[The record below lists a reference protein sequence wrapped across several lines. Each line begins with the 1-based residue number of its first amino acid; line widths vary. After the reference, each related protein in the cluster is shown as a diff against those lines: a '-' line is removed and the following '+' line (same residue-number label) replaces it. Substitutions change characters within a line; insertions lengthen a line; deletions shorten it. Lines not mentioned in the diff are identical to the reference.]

1 MFSKLKSA
9 ITGDMKIISSNYRP
23 FIPVAILLLVIFI
36 LPAFFPVLSRSAYTY
51 YGMHPDKYY
60 TLISVTLVSLIP
72 MLCGIA
78 FGTSLYRKESLIGIE
93 DSERSADGPGLS
105 VFIRMF
111 VVLFFSL
118 LLIMLSILIIKPVP
132 AQGWLRTIYAAI
144 LLSFQAPAGFL
155 FPRIKDLKRTAGVA
169 LSGLYWLFLIAL
181 PIGLL
186 LHHPWNRVACFSPFY
201 WVAWA
206 WMLKSPAGAVIY
218 GSVAVIL
225 TSIVLLILLRLS
237 SGRMPEKSI

>member
-23 FIPVAILLLVIFI
+23 FVPVAILLLVIFL
-36 LPAFFPVLSRSAYTY
+36 LPVFFPVLSHSAYIN
-51 YGMHPDKYY
+51 YGMRPDKYL

-72 MLCGIA
+72 ILFGIA
-78 FGTSLYRKESLIGIE
+78 YGNSLYRKERLVEIAN
-93 DSERSADGPGLS
+93 SEKSSAEEKFSVYIRLFS
-105 VFIRMF
+105 VFI
-111 VVLFFSL
+111 FSL
-118 LLIMLSILIIKPVP
+118 FLIILSILIIKPVP
-132 AQGWLRTIYAAI
+132 AQGWLRTLYASI

-155 FPRIKDLKRTAGVA
+155 FLRIKDNKRIAEIG

-186 LHHPWNRVACFSPFY
+186 LHHPWNRIACFSPFY

-225 TSIVLLILLRLS
+225 TTIVLLIMLRIFL
-237 SGRMPEKSI
+237 RRNI